1 MSKMKQLNKREVL
14 SPQVVDL
21 FSEDLYNLG
30 TENIIIPMPGNAE
43 SLNAGVAGSIIM
55 YEAVRQ
61 KNG

>member
-1 MSKMKQLNKREVL
+1 MCIGNEAHGI
-14 SPQVVDL
+14 
-21 FSEDLYNLG
+21 SEELYSLG

-61 KNG
+61 RNG

>member
-30 TENIIIPMPGNAE
+30 TENIIIPMPGYAE

-61 KNG
+61 RI